1 MYSWIVTNYTNTPR
15 FTLFKGLPLYIC
27 TLVLT
32 ILNVVDVNG
41 NSYCSIIAFS
51 VVYILY
57 FVSVFSNVS
66 FLVNFVSLGF
76 SNLIKLPFFRATYYV
91 CILLCQR
98 YINKLIINRFYMNC
112 AIS

>member
-15 FTLFKGLPLYIC
+15 FRLFKGLPLYIC

-41 NSYCSIIAFS
+41 NSYCSKIAFS
-51 VVYILY
+51 VFYILY

-76 SNLIKLPFFRATYYV
+76 SNLIKLPFFRATHYV